1 MVERSLREDP
11 PELPDAAQRALDQ
24 LADAD
29 VAVWVTGGATR
40 DWLLERELRD
50 VDLVVDA
57 PLERVAEVLGARRTI
72 GTRTPLVSP
81 GGGVE
86 VLAFRDGTTSLED
99 DLAARDFT
107 LNAIA
112 WDPRAR
118 SWVDPLGG
126 RRDLARGILRS
137 ADPDRAVRADPVR
150 ILRGIR
156 LAFELG
162 LDTEPETRLA
172 FERHAFSLRSSAP
185 ERCRDEL
192 FRMLGL
198 PEASP
203 QIERLR
209 RVGALAAILPEL
221 LRTVAIEQN
230 RYHREDVYWHTLHVC
245 DATPPEPVVRLAA
258 LLHDVA
264 KPETRAFRA
273 GREEC
278 SFLRHEHLA
287 GRHIERACVRLRL
300 SNRDASRV
308 ERLVRHHLL
317 QPAQLESAA
326 SVRRML
332 RRVGSDILEDLLAL
346 RRADDASK
354 SPAESGAA
362 GEGGALGPGWSRPA
376 CSKEWER
383 TERRI
388 RAAELKR
395 SREEARTGGLAIGGE
410 DVMEVLGVESGREV
424 GQLLRRAERR
434 VTERPEENDRE
445 RLLAWLRDIAH
456 SESD

>member
-1 MVERSLREDP
+1 
-11 PELPDAAQRALDQ
+11 
-24 LADAD
+24 
-29 VAVWVTGGATR
+29 
-40 DWLLERELRD
+40 
-50 VDLVVDA
+50 
-57 PLERVAEVLGARRTI
+57 
-72 GTRTPLVSP
+72 
-81 GGGVE
+81 
-86 VLAFRDGTTSLED
+86 
-99 DLAARDFT
+99 
-107 LNAIA
+107 
-112 WDPRAR
+112 
-118 SWVDPLGG
+118 
-126 RRDLARGILRS
+126 
-137 ADPDRAVRADPVR
+137 VR

-156 LAFELG
+156 LALELG
-162 LDTEPETRLA
+162 LDTEPETQLA
-172 FERHAFSLRSSAP
+172 FERHAFALRSAAP

-192 FRMLGL
+192 LRMLGL
-198 PEASP
+198 PEPSRL
-203 QIERLR
+203 IEGMR

-245 DATPPEPVVRLAA
+245 DATPPQPVVRLAA

-278 SFLRHEHLA
+278 SFLRHEYQA
-287 GRHIERACVRLRL
+287 KRHIERACARLRI

-317 QPAQLESAA
+317 QPAQLESPA

-354 SPAESGAA
+354 SPADPRGSAGASGA
-362 GEGGALGPGWSRPA
+362 GWSRPG

-395 SREEARTGGLAIGGE
+395 TRTGGLAIGGE
-410 DVMEVLGVESGREV
+410 DVMEVLGVESGHEV
-424 GQLLRRAERR
+424 GRLLRRAERR